1 MDCFAARAMTISNI
15 LRRVC
20 PVKLKPSITPSE
32 VRTLLLLREE
42 IALLDLRH
50 ESAFATGHPL
60 FAANMA
66 AGRIDLEAEMRLPRK
81 DVPIVLYDAGDGL
94 VAAAADRLAELG
106 YSNVRKLDGGLQ
118 AWKDAGLE
126 LFRDV
131 NSYAKAF
138 GELVEQRR
146 HTPSLPADEVA
157 ALIARNA
164 DIAVLDVRR
173 FDEYATMNIPGSV
186 SVPGAELVLRAG
198 SLAPDPET
206 TIIVNCA
213 GRTRSIIG
221 TQSLI
226 NAGIGNKVV
235 ALRNG
240 TIGWTLAKQNLERGA
255 QRRGG
260 VGLFEGA
267 KQNAR
272 DVAYRAG
279 VRHLGPEEAQ
289 ALAARTDRTL
299 YRFDV
304 READEYAAGH
314 IKGFRHYPGGQ
325 LVQEI
330 DMAAPVRGARILLTD
345 DRSVR
350 ADMTASWLA
359 QMGWE
364 VCVLEGGYDRALEV
378 GPPEV
383 LPKPDP
389 SQRYRRPYEGTDVTP
404 EAMQAYL
411 DWEYGLVEQL
421 KRDATHGFFVI

>member
-1 MDCFAARAMTISNI
+1 MT
-15 LRRVC
+15 LPAV
-20 PVKLKPSITPSE
+20 TPSQI
-32 VRTLLLLREE
+32 RTALLLREE
-42 IALLDLRH
+42 IALLDVRH
-50 ESAFATGHPL
+50 EAAFATGHPL

-66 AGRIDLEAEMRLPRK
+66 AGRILLEAETRLPRK
-81 DVPIVLYDAGDGL
+81 DVPVVVYDAGEGL
-94 VAAAADRLAELG
+94 VAEAAERLGALG
-106 YSNVRKLDGGLQ
+106 YTNVRQLDGGLQ
-118 AWKDAGLE
+118 AWRDAGYE

-138 GELVEQRR
+138 GELVESRR

-157 ALIARNA
+157 SLMADGANIA
-164 DIAVLDVRR
+164 ILDVRR

-198 SLAPDPET
+198 GIAPDPET

-226 NAGIGNKVV
+226 NAGVANKVV

-240 TIGWTLAKQNLERGA
+240 TIGWTLANRNLEHGA
-255 QRRGG
+255 SRRGG
-260 VGLFEGA
+260 IGPSEAA
-267 KQNAR
+267 KATAR

-279 VRHLGPEEAQ
+279 VRHVGPEEAA
-289 ALAARTDRTL
+289 ALTAQTHRTL

-304 READEYAAGH
+304 RDAEEFTAGH
-314 IKGFRHYPGGQ
+314 IAGFRHYPGGQ

-330 DMAAPVRGARILLTD
+330 DMAAPVRGARILLSD
-345 DRSVR
+345 NMGIR
-350 ADMTASWLA
+350 ADMTGSWLA
-359 QMGWE
+359 QMGFE
-364 VCVLEGGYDRALEV
+364 TYVLEGGYDGALEV
-378 GPPEV
+378 GPPKI

-389 SQRYRRPYEGTDVTP
+389 SQRYCRPYEGTDVDAG
-404 EAMQAYL
+404 AMQAYL

-421 KRDATHGFFVI
+421 RRDATHGFFVI

>member
-1 MDCFAARAMTISNI
+1 MTVSS
-15 LRRVC
+15 V
-20 PVKLKPSITPSE
+20 TPSQ
-32 VRTLLLLREE
+32 VRSMLLLREE

-50 ESAFATGHPL
+50 EAAYATGHPL

-66 AGRIDLEAEMRLPRK
+66 AERIALEAATRLPRK
-81 DVPIVLYDAGDGL
+81 DVPIVVYDAGEGL
-94 VAAAADRLAELG
+94 IPLAADRLKALG
-106 YSNVRKLDGGLQ
+106 YTNVRQLDGGLR
-118 AWKDAGLE
+118 AWRVAGFE

-138 GELVEQRR
+138 GELVESRR
-146 HTPSLPADEVA
+146 HTPSLAADEVA
-157 ALIARNA
+157 ALMASKANIA
-164 DIAVLDVRR
+164 ILDVRR
-173 FDEYATMNIPGSV
+173 FDEYAIMNIPGSV

-198 SLAPDPET
+198 SVAPDPET

-226 NAGIGNKVV
+226 NAGVANKVM

-240 TIGWTLAKQNLERGA
+240 TIGWTLAKQNLEHGA
-255 QRRGG
+255 DRRSGI
-260 VGLFEGA
+260 GLFEGA
-267 KQNAR
+267 ETNAR
-272 DVAYRAG
+272 EVAYRAG
-279 VRHLGPEEAQ
+279 VKHIGTIEVTALQAQ
-289 ALAARTDRTL
+289 THRTL

-304 READEYAAGH
+304 RAAEDYAAGH
-314 IKGFRHYPGGQ
+314 IPGFRHCPGGQ

-330 DMAAPVRGARILLTD
+330 DMAAPVRGGRILLTD
-345 DRSVR
+345 KLGVR

-364 VCVLEGGYDRALEV
+364 TYVLDGGYDHQLEV
-378 GPPEV
+378 GPAEI

-389 SQRYRRPYEGTDVTP
+389 SHRYRRPYEGTDVDAG
-404 EAMQAYL
+404 AMQAYL

-421 KRDATHGFFVI
+421 RRDASHGFFVI